1 MVEGKFR
8 VHAMN
13 AATPARMLLVLV
25 AVAVLAAAPKAAHAD
40 KAETECANIYSS
52 WLQYFER
59 RDCLRVRREAEET
72 RRCISKDLQRMETLA
87 AEIKN
92 GIRERMSLAD
102 AKRAMQTLLGREL
115 PIVRARDN
123 AEDRV
128 INTEI
133 TTNCASAFQFVVQ
146 LRAAPSGALKYVK
159 IWSKFPPSGYP
170 DGYRPA
176 LSRDFEGDRRRLRME
191 RRRRAA
197 EAANKRIH
205 ERLRAEAAKRRA
217 AEARSKRRQ
226 AEAAKQRRA
235 EASRKHR
242 DMLALR
248 QREALAAPPPAKDH
262 CAPDLAKRERIR
274 RLGRFGIVRRVGDDT
289 FRAGAHG
296 VGFAAKGVEGF
307 AAKGA
312 GLMFCR

>member
-1 MVEGKFR
+1 M
-8 VHAMN
+8 HAMN
-13 AATPARMLLVLV
+13 AATPARLLLVLV
-25 AVAVLAAAPKAAHAD
+25 AVAVLAATPKVAHAD
-40 KAETECANIYSS
+40 NAETECANIYSS

-59 RDCLRVRREAEET
+59 KNCLRVRRKAEET
-72 RRCISKDLQRMETLA
+72 RRCISKDLQRMESLA

-115 PIVRARDN
+115 PIVRAKDN

-133 TTNCASAFQFVVQ
+133 TTNCASAFQFVIQ

-176 LSRDFEGDRRRLRME
+176 LSRDFEGDRRRRQVE

-197 EAANKRIH
+197 EAANALGWKPRKGGRAKHEANAGRRRRRKSGAPKR
-205 ERLRAEAAKRRA
+205 
-217 AEARSKRRQ
+217 
-226 AEAAKQRRA
+226 
-235 EASRKHR
+235 
-242 DMLALR
+242 
-248 QREALAAPPPAKDH
+248 
-262 CAPDLAKRERIR
+262 
-274 RLGRFGIVRRVGDDT
+274 
-289 FRAGAHG
+289 
-296 VGFAAKGVEGF
+296 
-307 AAKGA
+307 
-312 GLMFCR
+312 